1 MSGTQITNA
10 REFIDYARQLSS
22 NECYAKAFDMY
33 LMAFEKNPDLKNL
46 YEREFRSVIN
56 KLNEML
62 AAGDKIDDIF
72 CNFSRAIYLFP
83 GNMYLLNE
91 VGKYLYKFGYYSEAW
106 FQFQKALKVDAG
118 FVNAEKNLN
127 SVKNLLVERWH
138 FKMLNDKIR
147 NESYRA
153 AIHDLISRGKDTVL
167 DVGSGTGLLSL
178 YASECNPKFITACD
192 SSEVMANISNAVL
205 NDNSVKNEFSVVNR
219 ISTSLNHFDIGGR
232 LDVLVTE
239 LFDAGLF
246 GEHILTALSHAW
258 QNLLHQEAK
267 VLPASAEFYVMG
279 VECQNIID
287 KYQLCQAAKDLLNI
301 PSLNVHVFQF
311 DETYDCEDINLFKT
325 LKYMTEPKCLMT
337 VDFND
342 PNSIED
348 KLKNTEPYIT
358 QLAVNQNGEL
368 STIIGWF
375 NLNLSEKYQL
385 TTDPRSDTRAT
396 AWDQAIFFDHIPKKV
411 NDDQRLVYKFTLQS
425 GKIALVQDCNLKIIR
440 VTLEILRF
448 LNDIEFMKKIMSC
461 LGLACVYLGQL
472 AEISDMCIAD
482 LSPFPMFG
490 LQMLKRGAKSLV
502 CCVKS
507 EEDKQFFDEV
517 FKSNDIDISRI
528 TYLFGTGWN
537 KDSFNEDKYHAIF
550 CNILEVA
557 GDIDLRYRD
566 ISQYL
571 RQNHLHPGG
580 LFLPSKIT
588 LMAQI
593 ARCDWFDVHNRVDD
607 RNVSNYKIAAHINKY
622 QASQNFCLDFSL
634 LDYTPLSE
642 PVDLGE
648 CVNMASDVI
657 NVAIIKTEDANSIL
671 CWYNVELMENM
682 GEISTK
688 RSCSFIDGT
697 AFLADP
703 HIFMKKGDIANILH
717 CVDTDGSFKLMLDVE
732 AT

>member
-1 MSGTQITNA
+1 MGTPTSNA
-10 REFIDYARQLSS
+10 REYIDYGRQLSS

-33 LMAFEKNPDLKNL
+33 ITAFEKNPDLKNL

-72 CNFSRAIYLFP
+72 CNFSRAIFLFP
-83 GNMYLLNE
+83 GNMYLLND
-91 VGKYLYKFGYYSEAW
+91 VGKYLFKFGFYSEAW
-106 FQFQKALKVDAG
+106 FHFQRALKIDAG

-127 SVKNLLVERWH
+127 SVKNLMVERWH

-153 AIHDLISRGKDTVL
+153 AIHDLISEGTDTVL
-167 DVGSGTGLLSL
+167 DLGSGTGLLSL
-178 YASECNPKFITACD
+178 YASECNPKSITACD
-192 SSEVMANISNAVL
+192 SSEVMANLSNAVL
-205 NDNSVKNEFSVVNR
+205 NDNAVNIEFSVVNKT
-219 ISTSLNHFDIGGR
+219 STSLNHFDIGGMHN
-232 LDVLVTE
+232 VLVTE

-246 GEHILTALSHAW
+246 GEHILKALDHAW
-258 QNLLHQEAK
+258 QNLLHEDAK
-267 VLPASAEFYVMG
+267 VLPASVQFYVMG
-279 VECQNIID
+279 VECQYLID

-301 PSLNVHVFQF
+301 PSLTVHTYQF
-311 DETYDCEDINLFKT
+311 DETYDCEDITLFKT
-325 LKYMTEPKCLMT
+325 LKYITEPKCLMS

-342 PNSIED
+342 VNSIED

-358 QLAVNQNGEL
+358 QLAVNQSGEL

-375 NLNLSEKYQL
+375 NLILSDKYKL
-385 TTDPRSDTRAT
+385 TTDPRSDNRAT
-396 AWDQAIFFDHIPKKV
+396 AWDHAIFFDHIPKKV
-411 NDDQRLVYKFTLQS
+411 IDDQRLVYKFTLQS
-425 GKIALVQDCNLKIIR
+425 GRIALVPDCNVKITRIS
-440 VTLEILRF
+440 TEIMRF
-448 LNDIEFMKKIMSC
+448 LNDTDYMKKIMSC

-472 AEISDMCIAD
+472 TEMSDMSIAD
-482 LSPFPMFG
+482 LSPFPIFG

-507 EEDKQFFDEV
+507 EVDKQFFDEV
-517 FKSNDIDISRI
+517 FKANGIDESKI
-528 TYLFGTGWN
+528 TFLYGTTWN
-537 KDSFNEDKYHAIF
+537 RDSFNEDKYHAIF

-557 GDIDLRYRD
+557 GDIDLRYKD
-566 ISQYL
+566 ISHYL

-580 LFLPSKIT
+580 LFLPSRIT

-593 ARCDWFDVHNRVDD
+593 VKCDWFDVTNRLDD
-607 RNVSNYKIAAHINKY
+607 RNVSNYKIAEHINKY
-622 QASQNFCLDFSL
+622 QASQCFCIDFSL
-634 LDYTPLSE
+634 LDHIPLSD

-648 CVNMASDVI
+648 CMNMASDVI
-657 NVAIIKTEDANSIL
+657 NVGILRTEDANGVF
-671 CWYNVELMENM
+671 CWFNVELMENM

-688 RSCSFIDGT
+688 RPGSFIDGT

-703 HIFMKKGDIANILH
+703 HILMKKGDIANILH